1 MADLYVRQGL
11 VEEARH
17 IYENILARDADN
29 AEVRAKLDALAPRVN
44 PRVARARTLA
54 GQGVAERGG
63 ACLGTCWPVFW
74 SAWRDRI
81 AASLIGLDGIAVETI
96 SASQVPIDALGAEFG
111 GFVKSIRHANTE
123 LDTGEVLQFALVTER
138 YITFLSEVTSE
149 YYILLVLQPDGNY
162 GRARFELSKAKHL
175 LRDEL
180 I

>member
-1 MADLYVRQGL
+1 VF
-11 VEEARH
+11 
-17 IYENILARDADN
+17 RD
-29 AEVRAKLDALAPRVN
+29 V
-44 PRVARARTLA
+44 LA
-54 GQGVAERGG
+54 GLLERVEG
-63 ACLGTCWPVFW
+63 A
-74 SAWRDRI
+74 I
-81 AASLIGLDGIAVETI
+81 AISLIGLDGIAIETLT
-96 SASQVPIDALGAEFG
+96 AREVPIDALGAEFG